1 MQYVYLILAFLCGAI
16 YPIQGSLNGKLLNN
30 VGNPI
35 ITAIISFLA
44 GLIGL
49 VVLGIVNRIP
59 WSQFSAIKTTPWYT
73 LTGGLLGA
81 FYVATAVIILPRLG
95 MVLTF
100 SLIIAGQITLSIII
114 DHFGL
119 LGNPVRLISFGKI
132 AGVLLLG
139 IAVFL
144 IRKY

>member
-1 MQYVYLILAFLCGAI
+1 MQYFYLILAFLFGAI
-16 YPIQGSLNGKLLNN
+16 YPIQGSLNGKLLLQ
-30 VGNPI
+30 VGHPI

-49 VVLGIVNRIP
+49 LILGVANKIP
-59 WSQFSAIKTTPWYT
+59 WNQFLAIKNTPWYA

-81 FYVATAVIILPRLG
+81 FYVATVVVILPRLG

-100 SLIIAGQITLSIII
+100 SLIIAGQIIISIII

-119 LGNPVRLISFGKI
+119 LGNAVKEITLGKSIGILMLIISI
-132 AGVLLLG
+132 
-139 IAVFL
+139 II
-144 IRKY
+144 IRKF